1 MRKIFTSKVQR
12 KQAEAAIIRD
22 MRQILSDLNNHK
34 NKEKEK
40 IDKEKILS
48 ILTKFVKL
56 KSSSKIN

>member
-1 MRKIFTSKVQR
+1 MRKIFTSKIQR

-40 IDKEKILS
+40 IDKEQILS